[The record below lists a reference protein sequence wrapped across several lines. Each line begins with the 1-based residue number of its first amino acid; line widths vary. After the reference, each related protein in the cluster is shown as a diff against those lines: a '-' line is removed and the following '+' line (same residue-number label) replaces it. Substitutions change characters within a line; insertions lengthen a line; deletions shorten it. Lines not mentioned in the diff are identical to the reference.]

1 MFTILIGMAIA
12 GLIVYLAAKL
22 TIKFLKTY
30 RKKKQSKI
38 FIADMRSL
46 IKNIPDKEKR
56 TYSFDDLEKME
67 DETVIAEYD
76 EDADEIVKADFV
88 GEKGMEDKLED
99 ALEINDG
106 VLIIQ

>member
-12 GLIVYLAAKL
+12 GLIVYLTAKL
-22 TIKFLKTY
+22 TIKFLKMY
-30 RKKKQSKI
+30 RKKKQSKMI
-38 FIADMRSL
+38 LAKMRSL
-46 IKNIPDKEKR
+46 MKDIPDKEKR

-88 GEKGMEDKLED
+88 GEKGMENKLED